1 MALYTNYS
9 LFVDVVN
16 GVASTSFQDVKPTN
30 GLAFYNDDNSQL
42 NVYFVRPNNNSP
54 FPYEEVD
61 ASSVDTLL
69 LTLGNTTL
77 TATAYSGLTTLPAAA
92 STVTTVVAY
101 SAGVNQVVRISIG
114 PEPKGGSFSIYWY
127 GILMTPTSVFASA
140 TDLYNQF
147 VDEYSISPENI
158 SVEKTGNFTWD
169 ITFGQVFNPP
179 GALTVNDGGIVSFS
193 GFQAVLDL
201 TVAGVATYLSTAAS
215 ADATLEIATLTS
227 SGTIKQTACQIAA
240 TVYQDI
246 L

>member
-61 ASSVDTLL
+61 TSGVDNLL
-69 LTLGNTTL
+69 VTLGTATV
-77 TATAYSGLTTLPAAA
+77 TATAFSALIPLSAATA
-92 STVTTVVAY
+92 TVTTVVSY
-101 SAGVNQVVRISIG
+101 SAGVNEVVRISIG
-114 PEPKGGSFSIYWY
+114 PEPKGGSFSIFWN
-127 GILMTPTSVFASA
+127 GVLLKPTSVFASA
-140 TDLYNQF
+140 TDIYNQF
-147 VDEYSISPENI
+147 IDELLVLPENI
-158 SVEKTGNFTWD
+158 SVEKTGSYTWD
-169 ITFGQVFNPP
+169 ITFGQIYNPP
-179 GALTVNDGGIVSFS
+179 GALTVNAGGIVSFT
-193 GFQAVLDL
+193 GFLAVLDL
-201 TVAGVATYLSTAAS
+201 TAAGVATLLGTSTSAA
-215 ADATLEIATLTS
+215 ATLEIATTNTS
-227 SGTIKQTACQIAA
+227 GLLKQTACQIDA